1 MFEIGTVVLEKIFH
15 NRQCI
20 FVICNYLPLEKSAAL
35 HLNKLESR
43 SPKNGLCQYWLK
55 LAQLFWGRRWKCEK
69 FTDRQTDDRRKVIRK
84 AHLSFQL
91 RWKLRWANKT
101 SKMKSAHLPHNLAY
115 QDENLIKILILC
127 SLMHFTKWLIFRL
140 SEWCPRV

>member
-1 MFEIGTVVLEKIFH
+1 MPILFEIGTVVLEKIFH

-55 LAQLFWGRRWKCEK
+55 LAQLF
-69 FTDRQTDDRRKVIRK
+69 
-84 AHLSFQL
+84 
-91 RWKLRWANKT
+91 
-101 SKMKSAHLPHNLAY
+101 
-115 QDENLIKILILC
+115 
-127 SLMHFTKWLIFRL
+127 
-140 SEWCPRV
+140 